1 MGIVFSYIV
10 KIFTYWGNY
19 ATIST
24 YFRVRMMTMNLNQLE
39 YFCAAVRYGNITQAA
54 KKLFVTQPTISG
66 AIRELEREF
75 SVSLFSHTRNKLVL
89 SEDGQRFYERAELLL
104 REVETAKMKDTK
116 IKTTRNTEQS

>member
-54 KKLFVTQPTISG
+54 KKLFEEKIASVTQVAEVEQLRI
-66 AIRELEREF
+66 EF
-75 SVSLFSHTRNKLVL
+75 LGKKGSVSLLMHSQLCSR
-89 SEDGQRFYERAELLL
+89 
-104 REVETAKMKDTK
+104 
-116 IKTTRNTEQS
+116 

>member
-1 MGIVFSYIV
+1 MGIVFSYVV
-10 KIFTYWGNY
+10 KIFTYWRNY
-19 ATIST
+19 ATIPA

-75 SVSLFSHTRNKLVL
+75 SVSLFSEARSFHI
-89 SEDGQRFYERAELLL
+89 
-104 REVETAKMKDTK
+104 REYPDTTHRRDFSK
-116 IKTTRNTEQS
+116 KPLDL